1 MKRKIRCDCLLF
13 VFGGVLYGLVE
24 ILWRRHTHW
33 SMVLTGGLCFLIL
46 YRVFKRV
53 RDCSVCLKC
62 IIGSSVITTIE
73 FFSGFLFNYCLKMKV
88 WDYSGF
94 HFNFCGQICLLYS
107 FLWGLLTLPVL
118 MLCRLLER
126 KWRL

>member
-1 MKRKIRCDCLLF
+1 MLF

>member
-13 VFGGVLYGLVE
+13 VFGGVMYGLVE
-24 ILWRRHTHW
+24 LIWRRHTHW
-33 SMVLTGGLCFLIL
+33 SMVLTGGLCFLLL
-46 YRVFKRV
+46 YRIFKKV
-53 RDCSVCLKC
+53 RDCSVCIKC
-62 IIGSSVITTIE
+62 VIGSTVITTME
-73 FFSGFLFNYCLKMKV
+73 FFAGFLFNYCLKMKV

-118 MLCRLLER
+118 MLCGLLER
-126 KWRL
+126 KWKL